1 MKVEITNTEV
11 YGFKMALRGMRNPK
25 NSWSLSDS
33 KNIYLEPEWVEEDYF
48 DYNVNANE
56 EGYVIGEKDLNLAQT
71 LIKGGSEHCK
81 FLRQIQVWCDINE
94 PRYWW
99 SEFDTY
105 KIGTTADST
114 STMHKL
120 FNNQSPITK
129 EMFVYCYED
138 EDIVD
143 IVVKRIND
151 IREEWLT
158 IKNNQQYKDYL
169 LLRAKRLLFESFLQ
183 LRTVN
188 MNYQVV
194 RHIVSQRKHHRLKDE
209 WQTVFCKWATT
220 LPYSKELIF
229 YGMEDEYER
238 LK

>member
-1 MKVEITNTEV
+1 MKIEITNTEV
-11 YGFKMALRGMRNPK
+11 YGFTSAFRGMRNPK
-25 NSWSLSDS
+25 NSWGISDS
-33 KNIYLEPEWVEEDYF
+33 ETDWSMDGFGNND
-48 DYNVNANE
+48 NE
-56 EGYVIGEKDLNLAQT
+56 ERYIIGEKDLRLAQT

-120 FNNQSPITK
+120 FNKQSGITK
-129 EMFVYCYED
+129 DLFVYCPED

-143 IVVKRIND
+143 VVITRINK

-158 IKNNQQYKDYL
+158 IEGNQQYKDYL

-183 LRTVN
+183 LRTIN
-188 MNYQVV
+188 MNYQVI
-194 RHIVSQRKHHRLKDE
+194 RHIVSQRKHHRLKEE
-209 WQTVFCKWATT
+209 WQTTFCKWATT

-229 YGMEDEYER
+229 CGMEEEYDR
-238 LK
+238 LALPRN